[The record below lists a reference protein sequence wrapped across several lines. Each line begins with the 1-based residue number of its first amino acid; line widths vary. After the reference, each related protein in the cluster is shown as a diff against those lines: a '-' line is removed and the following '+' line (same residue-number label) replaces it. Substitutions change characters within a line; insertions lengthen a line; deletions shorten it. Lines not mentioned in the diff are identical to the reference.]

1 MTIKVINYLYL
12 KEIYIMNIKKDTVYV
27 LCLSERHYCNGKLVE
42 NTERLNNVIGVYKK
56 VEDANEAALLYCITN
71 NNELEYKEHKYIGNS
86 ILEIWYKNKT
96 GNDICNK
103 FEIYRKTI
111 E

>member
-1 MTIKVINYLYL
+1 
-12 KEIYIMNIKKDTVYV
+12 MNIKKDTVYV

>member
-1 MTIKVINYLYL
+1 
-12 KEIYIMNIKKDTVYV
+12 MNIKKDTVYV

-56 VEDANEAALLYCITN
+56 VEDANESALLYCITN
-71 NNELEYKEHKYIGNS
+71 NNELEYKKHKYIGNS

-96 GNDICNK
+96 GIDICDK
-103 FEIYRKTI
+103 FEIYRRTI